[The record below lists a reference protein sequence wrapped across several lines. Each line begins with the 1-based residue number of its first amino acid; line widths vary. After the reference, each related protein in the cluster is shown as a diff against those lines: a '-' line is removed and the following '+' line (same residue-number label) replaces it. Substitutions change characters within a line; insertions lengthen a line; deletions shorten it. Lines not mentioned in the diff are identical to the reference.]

1 MTMRVFEC
9 NLCGEPF
16 GAATD
21 DELVRRVRGHFES
34 EHPDV
39 EFDEASERETIAR
52 EAYDASDN

>member
-9 NLCGEPF
+9 NVCGEPF

-21 DELVRRVRGHFES
+21 DELLRRLRGHFEA

-39 EFDEASERETIAR
+39 PFDEAEREAIAR